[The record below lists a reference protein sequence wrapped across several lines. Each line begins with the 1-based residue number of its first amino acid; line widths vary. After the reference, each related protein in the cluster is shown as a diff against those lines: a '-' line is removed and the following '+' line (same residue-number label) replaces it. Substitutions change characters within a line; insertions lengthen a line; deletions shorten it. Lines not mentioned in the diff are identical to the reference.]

1 MTSSYKKFIHKLI
14 IFSIAVALITT
25 LMRFILP
32 SSFLSPATPF
42 LLLFFMGHTLLFHK
56 MAMKVIENNIRKFTN
71 FYMISTVAKLIL
83 FVVVIAVYAL
93 TFTSDAKAFT
103 IWFFV
108 FYALYTFFELS
119 IILPYLRRNNK
130 KP

>member
-1 MTSSYKKFIHKLI
+1 MTADYKRFIRKLV
-14 IFSIAVALITT
+14 IFSIIVAVLTT
-25 LMRFILP
+25 LMRYALP
-32 SSFLSPATPF
+32 PSFLSPATPF
-42 LLLFFMGHTLLFHK
+42 LLLFFMGHTLLFHR

-71 FYMISTVAKLIL
+71 FYMISTVAKMVL
-83 FVVVIAVYAL
+83 FVVVIAAYAL

-119 IILPYLRRNNK
+119 VILPYLRRNQK